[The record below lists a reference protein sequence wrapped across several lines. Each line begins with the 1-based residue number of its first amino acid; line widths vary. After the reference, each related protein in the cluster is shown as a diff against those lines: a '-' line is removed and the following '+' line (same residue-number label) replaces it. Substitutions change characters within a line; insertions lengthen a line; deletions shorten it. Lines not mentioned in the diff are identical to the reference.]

1 MLHCVLVGGFWVGAS
16 DLFGGGGE
24 KFLCM
29 FA

>member
-1 MLHCVLVGGFWVGAS
+1 LVGGFWVGAS
-16 DLFGGGGE
+16 DLFGGGGGGE

>member
-1 MLHCVLVGGFWVGAS
+1 VLVGGFWVGAS
-16 DLFGGGGE
+16 DLFGGGGGGE